1 MCIRDSFNNSVKG
14 SLQALL
20 DTMTQTK
27 DAVSDQVAVIS
38 GAQPAGDM
46 MAPVEPAP
54 EEAPAELG
62 AEGEPAPAPEEAPL
76 DLGDEEAGAEDSPL
90 GREEK

>member
-1 MCIRDSFNNSVKG
+1 MKSGTWCIGETTLGAPHRGPKTVPSWNGWIEG
-14 SLQALL
+14 SGRGRPG
-20 DTMTQTK
+20 
-27 DAVSDQVAVIS
+27 VIWKTPKCS
-38 GAQPAGDM
+38 
-46 MAPVEPAP
+46 
-54 EEAPAELG
+54 ELG